1 MGTTAAVGPSTGDGP
16 VGGEP
21 EHVTTSTR
29 DRDDLAAR
37 LGAWLRSTLPARAA
51 PELIEASSPEG
62 NGMSSETVLFTA
74 RWEEDGV
81 RADHPLV
88 ARIEPPATAWP
99 VFPTYDLDMQFRVM
113 QLVRER
119 TGVPVP
125 EPLWYEADPDPLG
138 GAFFVMARIDGFVP
152 RDVMPYTFG
161 DNWVFDASEADRRR
175 LQDSALRALAGIH
188 ALTPANA
195 DLTFLEHREPGAT
208 SLERSFNHWSAY
220 HDWVVAD
227 AASPLL
233 ARGFA
238 WLRERLPGDVGP
250 DVLSWGDS
258 RIGNMIFRDNEV
270 VAVLDWEMAAVAPPE
285 VDLGWMCYLH
295 LFFQDLTMDLGA
307 PGLPDLFRPNDVARQ
322 YAAITGRE
330 PSDFIWFV
338 AYAAIRH
345 GVIMRR
351 VTERSILFGEA
362 ERPEDIDDLILHR
375 ATLEAMVEG
384 SYWSRV
390 GLG

>member
-1 MGTTAAVGPSTGDGP
+1 
-16 VGGEP
+16 
-21 EHVTTSTR
+21 
-29 DRDDLAAR
+29 
-37 LGAWLRSTLPARAA
+37 
-51 PELIEASSPEG
+51 
-62 NGMSSETVLFTA
+62 MSSETMLFTA

-195 DLTFLEHREPGAT
+195 DLAFLEHREPGRDQPRAQPQ
-208 SLERSFNHWSAY
+208 
-220 HDWVVAD
+220 
-227 AASPLL
+227 PLV
-233 ARGFA
+233 
-238 WLRERLPGDVGP
+238 RL
-250 DVLSWGDS
+250 S
-258 RIGNMIFRDNEV
+258 R
-270 VAVLDWEMAAVAPPE
+270 
-285 VDLGWMCYLH
+285 LG
-295 LFFQDLTMDLGA
+295 G
-307 PGLPDLFRPNDVARQ
+307 
-322 YAAITGRE
+322 GR
-330 PSDFIWFV
+330 
-338 AYAAIRH
+338 
-345 GVIMRR
+345 
-351 VTERSILFGEA
+351 
-362 ERPEDIDDLILHR
+362 
-375 ATLEAMVEG
+375 
-384 SYWSRV
+384 
-390 GLG
+390 